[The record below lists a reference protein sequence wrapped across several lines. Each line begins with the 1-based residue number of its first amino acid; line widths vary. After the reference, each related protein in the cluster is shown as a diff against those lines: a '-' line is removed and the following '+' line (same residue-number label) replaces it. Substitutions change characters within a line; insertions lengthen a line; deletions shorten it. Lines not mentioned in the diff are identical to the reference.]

1 MSWLAS
7 LSRSRPALLEVGEA
21 YARWAPTYPREAA
34 NELMRLDER
43 SVLRLLPDVRGL
55 RVLDVGCGAG
65 RYLGLL
71 AARGASRVIG
81 IDPEPAML
89 ARAGAPVVCAGL
101 PRLPIAPAAFDLV
114 VCALVVGHLPDLPG
128 ALAELGRVLRPGGT
142 LLLLEIGRPSGRVH
156 HRLAAWYLG
165 QAVPLL
171 CRIFMPRTPSATLM
185 RYFWDTIEHCVEPRV
200 ILDQLA
206 ASGFVEVGCETDM
219 DLFRAYHARTPV
231 QVSAAPRWNVLRSPR
246 S

>member
-71 AARGASRVIG
+71 AARGASRVVG

-142 LLLLEIGRPSGRVH
+142 LVYSDMHPAGAALGWLRTFRAGDGREYAVRHVVHPRSAHDAGCAAAGLAIDAVAEPKADAPGRHGRVPALLVVRA
-156 HRLAAWYLG
+156 RLAG
-165 QAVPLL
+165 
-171 CRIFMPRTPSATLM
+171 PR
-185 RYFWDTIEHCVEPRV
+185 
-200 ILDQLA
+200 
-206 ASGFVEVGCETDM
+206 G
-219 DLFRAYHARTPV
+219 
-231 QVSAAPRWNVLRSPR
+231 
-246 S
+246 

>member
-1 MSWLAS
+1 LSWLAS

-21 YARWAPTYPREAA
+21 YARWAPTYPREPA
-34 NELMRLDER
+34 NEMMRLDQR
-43 SVLRLLPDVRGL
+43 SVLRLLPDLRGL

-71 AARGASRVIG
+71 AERGAARVVG

-101 PRLPIAPAAFDLV
+101 PRLPVAPAAFDVV

-142 LLLLEIGRPSGRVH
+142 LVYSDVHPAGAALGWRRTFRAGDGREYAVRHVVHPRSAHDAACAAAGLAIDAVAEPKADVPGHHGRVPALLVVRA
-156 HRLAAWYLG
+156 RLG
-165 QAVPLL
+165 
-171 CRIFMPRTPSATLM
+171 
-185 RYFWDTIEHCVEPRV
+185 
-200 ILDQLA
+200 
-206 ASGFVEVGCETDM
+206 
-219 DLFRAYHARTPV
+219 
-231 QVSAAPRWNVLRSPR
+231 APRA
-246 S
+246 